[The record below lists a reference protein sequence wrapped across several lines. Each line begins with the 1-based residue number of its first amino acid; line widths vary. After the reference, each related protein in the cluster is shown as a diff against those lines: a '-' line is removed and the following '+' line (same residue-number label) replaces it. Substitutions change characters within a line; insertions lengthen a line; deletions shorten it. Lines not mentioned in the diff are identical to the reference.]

1 MSRQPLPEQQAVHS
15 YNQEQRSPKRRSA
28 TQEERDAYFQ
38 GTVPAPPRQ
47 TLEDD
52 LISATPRSVL
62 RYRPIENVFIIPF
75 TDGTAMRVTE
85 HELGTLPQHYQR
97 AAKLITPQRAA
108 PRHQRQPH
116 PKVPVHDD
124 TVYELPPARTAAG
137 ETDKVPRLTI
147 RRLPRFHWL
156 FWIGATGALMFLGWI
171 AISAFGT
178 WWSIRVDDWQYGRP
192 RTSQADANVG
202 HGTAHTPDSHFITQ
216 NLNRRI
222 MVIEEPG
229 DDPGKSK
236 IYVGPTLIGK
246 GQELTPV
253 TLSFEDV
260 NNDGRAD
267 LIIHLGDGKVVL
279 LNQKDG
285 TFTPA
290 PTQ

>member
-1 MSRQPLPEQQAVHS
+1 MAEKLREQHALY
-15 YNQEQRSPKRRSA
+15 YNENHRIPRRRSA
-28 TQEERDAYFQ
+28 TYEDAN
-38 GTVPAPPRQ
+38 ARQ
-47 TLEDD
+47 TGSGVPTSTQDTDEH
-52 LISATPRSVL
+52 SMVSSTPRSVM
-62 RYRPIENVFIIPF
+62 RHRPIGALYVIPF
-75 TDGTAMRVTE
+75 TDGTEMHVTQR
-85 HELGTLPQHYQR
+85 ELGNLPENYQHAATLVIPQ
-97 AAKLITPQRAA
+97 AAA
-108 PRHQRQPH
+108 PRTKRQPH
-116 PKVPVHDD
+116 PKVPVPSNA
-124 TVYELPPARTAAG
+124 VYEMPPARNRPG
-137 ETDKVPRLTI
+137 KTDALPQQQE
-147 RRLPRFHWL
+147 RRRFHWL
-156 FWIGATGALMFLGWI
+156 FWIGATGVLMFLGWI

-202 HGTAHTPDSHFITQ
+202 HGTAHNPDSHFIAQ

-267 LIIHLGDGKVVL
+267 LVLHLGDGKVVF

>member
-1 MSRQPLPEQQAVHS
+1 MAENLREQHAVHS
-15 YNQEQRSPKRRSA
+15 YNQEQRIPKRRSA

-52 LISATPRSVL
+52 LISANPRSVL
-62 RYRPIENVFIIPF
+62 RYRPIESTYIIPF
-75 TDGTAMRVTE
+75 TDGSEMRVTE
-85 HELGTLPQHYQR
+85 HELGTLPQNYQH
-97 AAKLITPQRAA
+97 AAKLVTPQGAA
-108 PRHQRQPH
+108 PRTKRQPH
-116 PKVPVHDD
+116 PKMPVPSNA
-124 TVYELPPARTAAG
+124 VYEMPPARNRTG
-137 ETDKVPRLTI
+137 KTDALPQQQE
-147 RRLPRFHWL
+147 RRRFHWL
-156 FWIGATGALMFLGWI
+156 FWIGATGVLMFLGWI
-171 AISAFGT
+171 AISAVGT

-202 HGTAHTPDSHFITQ
+202 HGTAHNPDSHFIAQ

-267 LIIHLGDGKVVL
+267 LVLHLGDGKVVF

>member
-1 MSRQPLPEQQAVHS
+1 MAEKLREQHAVHS
-15 YNQEQRSPKRRSA
+15 YNQEQRIPKRRSA

-97 AAKLITPQRAA
+97 AAQLITPQRAA

-116 PKVPVHDD
+116 PKVPVQDD
-124 TVYELPPARTAAG
+124 PMYDMPPAGTDAG
-137 ETDKVPRLTI
+137 ATEEVPRHN
-147 RRLPRFHWL
+147 RRHLPRFHGLVWL
-156 FWIGATGALMFLGWI
+156 GVALAVMIVGWV
-171 AISAFGT
+171 AFT
-178 WWSIRVDDWQYGRP
+178 TVAHWWLVTRDDWQYGRP
-192 RTSQADANVG
+192 RTFQIDANVG
-202 HGTAHTPDSHFITQ
+202 HGTARSPMSHFLAL
-216 NLNRRI
+216 NLNKHI
-222 MVIEEPG
+222 EVIEIPG
-229 DDPGKSK
+229 GDARKSK
-236 IYVGPTLIGK
+236 IYVGPTLIGD

-253 TLSFEDV
+253 TLTFADV
-260 NNDGRAD
+260 NKDGLPD
-267 LIIHLGDGKVVL
+267 MSIHIGDGTFL
-279 LNQKDG
+279 FLNQKDG

-290 PTQ
+290 PNQ